1 MANLNEWKG
10 LGRLGR
16 ELELRYLPNGDAV
29 VSFSIAC
36 DDSYRDKQTGNKVE
50 RTEWVRCVAFRQ
62 TAEFL
67 GEWLM
72 KGARILVTGKLK
84 TREYEQDG
92 IKKYVTEIHVGQGTE
107 IIDWPERDQ
116 PAPQQQQ
123 RQQQSSQRQQHPQSS
138 SARQPAPRTQQNNQQ
153 QRQQAAPQP
162 QPDFDS
168 FDDDIP
174 F

>member
-10 LGRLGR
+10 IGRLGKD
-16 ELELRYLPNGDAV
+16 LELRYLPNGDAV

-36 DDSYRDKQTGNKVE
+36 DDSYKDKQTGQKVE

-67 GEWLM
+67 ADWLM

-84 TREYEQDG
+84 TREYEQEG

-116 PAPQQQQ
+116 QQQQQ
-123 RQQQSSQRQQHPQSS
+123 RPQQSNQRQQHPQANA
-138 SARQPAPRTQQNNQQ
+138 ARQQPQRTQQQ
-153 QRQQAAPQP
+153 QRSAPQP
-162 QPDFDS
+162 QPNFDD

>member
-10 LGRLGR
+10 IGRLGR
-16 ELELRYLPNGDAV
+16 DLELRYLPNGDAV

-36 DDSYRDKQTGNKVE
+36 DDSYKDKQTGAKVE

-67 GEWLM
+67 GEWLLR
-72 KGARILVTGKLK
+72 GARILVTGKLK

-92 IKKYVTEIHVGQGTE
+92 VKKYVTEIHVGQGTE

-123 RQQQSSQRQQHPQSS
+123 RPQQSSQRQQHPQAS
-138 SARQPAPRTQQNNQQ
+138 SARQPAPRTQQSAPQ
-153 QRQQAAPQP
+153 QRQQAAPNP

>member
-10 LGRLGR
+10 IGRLGKD
-16 ELELRYLPNGDAV
+16 LELRYLPNGDAV

-36 DDSYRDKQTGNKVE
+36 DDSYKDKQTGAKVE

-67 GEWLM
+67 GSWLL

-92 IKKYVTEIHVGQGTE
+92 VKKYVTEIHVGQGTE

-116 PAPQQQQ
+116 SQQQAP
-123 RQQQSSQRQQHPQSS
+123 RQQHPQASA
-138 SARQPAPRTQQNNQQ
+138 ARQAPQRTQQQSRPQQQNNQ

-174 F
+174 FN

>member
-10 LGRLGR
+10 IGRLGKD
-16 ELELRYLPNGDAV
+16 LELRYLPNGDAV

-36 DDSYRDKQTGNKVE
+36 DDSYKDKQTGQKVE

-67 GEWLM
+67 ADWLM

-84 TREYEQDG
+84 TREYEQEG

-116 PAPQQQQ
+116 QQQQQ
-123 RQQQSSQRQQHPQSS
+123 RPQQSNQRQQHPQANA
-138 SARQPAPRTQQNNQQ
+138 ARQQPQRTQQQ
-153 QRQQAAPQP
+153 QRSAPQP
-162 QPDFDS
+162 QPNFDD

-174 F
+174 FN